1 MARVDWVDFYP
12 LNPDIAYKDCTQSI
26 GYNVTISSPNMHA
39 QCLEW
44 LKDALKPGGRVLDV
58 GSGSGYL
65 CAAFYEMMEKQGT
78 VVGIE
83 HIQ

>member
-1 MARVDWVDFYP
+1 
-12 LNPDIAYKDCTQSI
+12 
-26 GYNVTISSPNMHA
+26 MHA

-44 LKDALKPGGRVLDV
+44 LKDALKPGGRALDV